1 MTPLAWADP
10 DARAVAEDALLERGG
25 RYPPL
30 PPYTKSGDGGDG
42 CGDGGGDGGDGYG
55 DGDGD
60 GGGYGAGDGDG
71 GDGDG
76 GYGYGDSDG
85 DGGGYGAGDGKEH
98 NHLIRKGI
106 PVMREGLNIIVSPG
120 GYSPYV
126 RIAWCR
132 RVEGDEW
139 IMIGARI
146 IRRFGR
152 NQQLVNLAAKGP
164 VVGKATSENTD
175 LLDAAT
181 EASPIHRLHA
191 IRCEPAN
198 EKAWAKVCPKPKA
211 ADVRAAVEKALAE
224 MRGVSDW
231 AAE

>member
-42 CGDGGGDGGDGYG
+42 CGDG
-55 DGDGD
+55 
-60 GGGYGAGDGDG
+60 G

-198 EKAWAKVCPKPKA
+198 EKAWARACPKPKA

>member
-1 MTPLAWADP
+1 MNTSWSDP
-10 DARAVAEDALLERGG
+10 NDRAVLEDQLLERGG

-30 PPYTKSGDGGDG
+30 PPYTKSGDGYGY
-42 CGDGGGDGGDGYG
+42 GDGGGGGI
-55 DGDGD
+55 
-60 GGGYGAGDGDG
+60 
-71 GDGDG
+71 
-76 GYGYGDSDG
+76 
-85 DGGGYGAGDGKEH
+85 KKH
-98 NHLIRKGI
+98 NHSIRKGI

-126 RIAWCR
+126 RIGWCR

-139 IMIGARI
+139 LIIGARI

-152 NQQLVNLAAKGP
+152 NQQLVNLAANGP
-164 VVGKATSENTD
+164 VVGKDQGENTD
-175 LLDAAT
+175 MLDAAT

-198 EKAWAKVCPKPKA
+198 EKAWAKVCPKPSAKT
-211 ADVRAAVEKALAE
+211 VRSAVEKALAE
-224 MRGVSDW
+224 MRGTSDW

>member
-1 MTPLAWADP
+1 MNTSWSDP
-10 DARAVAEDALLERGG
+10 NDRAVLEDQLLERGG

-30 PPYTKSGDGGDG
+30 PPYTKSGDGY
-42 CGDGGGDGGDGYG
+42 GY
-55 DGDGD
+55 
-60 GGGYGAGDGDG
+60 GDG

-76 GYGYGDSDG
+76 YG
-85 DGGGYGAGDGKEH
+85 DGGGGDGDGDGYDGYGGGGGGDGDAGYGYDGDGYGDGGGGGIKKH
-98 NHLIRKGI
+98 NHSIRKGI

-126 RIAWCR
+126 RIGWCR

-139 IMIGARI
+139 LIIGARI

-152 NQQLVNLAAKGP
+152 NQQLVNLAANGP
-164 VVGKATSENTD
+164 VVGKDQGENTD
-175 LLDAAT
+175 MLDAAT

-198 EKAWAKVCPKPKA
+198 EKAWAKVCPKPSAKT
-211 ADVRAAVEKALAE
+211 VRSAVEKALAE
-224 MRGVSDW
+224 MRGTSDW

>member
-1 MTPLAWADP
+1 MNTSWSDP
-10 DARAVAEDALLERGG
+10 NDRAVLEDQLLERGG

-30 PPYTKSGDGGDG
+30 PPYTKSGDGY
-42 CGDGGGDGGDGYG
+42 GY
-55 DGDGD
+55 
-60 GGGYGAGDGDG
+60 GDG

-76 GYGYGDSDG
+76 YG
-85 DGGGYGAGDGKEH
+85 DGGGGDGDGDGYDGDGYGDGGGGIKKH
-98 NHLIRKGI
+98 NHSIRKGI

-126 RIAWCR
+126 RIGWCR

-139 IMIGARI
+139 LIIGARI

-152 NQQLVNLAAKGP
+152 NQQLVNLAANGP
-164 VVGKATSENTD
+164 VVGKDQGENTD
-175 LLDAAT
+175 MLDAAT

-198 EKAWAKVCPKPKA
+198 EKAWAKVCPKPSAKT
-211 ADVRAAVEKALAE
+211 VRSAVEKALAE
-224 MRGVSDW
+224 MRGTSDW

>member
-1 MTPLAWADP
+1 MTPLAWSDP

-30 PPYTKSGDGGDG
+30 PPYTKIGGYGDGGDG
-42 CGDGGGDGGDGYG
+42 GYGDGNGGYGDGGYGNGYGNDGYGNDGYGGYGYG

-60 GGGYGAGDGDG
+60 I
-71 GDGDG
+71 
-76 GYGYGDSDG
+76 
-85 DGGGYGAGDGKEH
+85 KKH

-126 RIAWCR
+126 RIGWCR
-132 RVEGDEW
+132 RVDGDEW

-164 VVGKATSENTD
+164 VANKTVAGDNTD

-198 EKAWAKVCPKPKA
+198 EKAWAKACPKPKA
-211 ADVRAAVEKALAE
+211 ADVRAAVDKALADL
-224 MRGVSDW
+224 RGVSDW